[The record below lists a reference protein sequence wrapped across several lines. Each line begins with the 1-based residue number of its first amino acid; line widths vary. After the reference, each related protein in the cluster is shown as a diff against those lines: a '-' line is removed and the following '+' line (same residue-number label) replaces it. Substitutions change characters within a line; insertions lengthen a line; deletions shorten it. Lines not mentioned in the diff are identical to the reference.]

1 MKKIQVTFILVCIAS
16 FLFAQQSKTK
26 TVKPK
31 PKAKTAAVKPKAKP
45 TVKKLE
51 TKMNTNEIITASGL
65 KVKITEKGTGKQVMK
80 GDKVTAHYTGTLLD
94 GKKFDSSKDRNQ
106 PFSFKVGTGQVI
118 PGWDEGFQL
127 LKIGDKA
134 TFTIPSNLG
143 YGANGAGGIIPPNAT
158 LLFDVEVLDAVVGPT
173 PKAAVPFD
181 VTGLDTIKMQS
192 GLRFFKVESGTGIK
206 AQQGK
211 YVSVHY
217 TGYLMDGTKFDSSVE
232 RGEPIEFQLGK
243 GMVIKGWEEGIEL
256 MHVGDKMRFIIPSEL
271 AYGEKGAPGAIPAN
285 ATLIFDCELV
295 DVQ

>member
-1 MKKIQVTFILVCIAS
+1 M
-16 FLFAQQSKTK
+16 
-26 TVKPK
+26 
-31 PKAKTAAVKPKAKP
+31 
-45 TVKKLE
+45 E
-51 TKMNTNEIITASGL
+51 NNEFTTASGL
-65 KVKITEKGTGKQVMK
+65 KVKITEKGNGKQVIK
-80 GDKVTAHYTGTLLD
+80 GDKVTAHYTGTLED

-118 PGWDEGFQL
+118 SGWDEGFQL
-127 LKIGDKA
+127 LSIGDKA

-143 YGANGAGGIIPPNAT
+143 YGANGAGGVIPPNAT
-158 LLFDVEVLDAVVGPT
+158 LFFDVEVLDAVASPA
-173 PKAAVPFD
+173 PKAAVPYD

-192 GLRFFKVESGTGIK
+192 GLRFLKVESGTGEK

-217 TGYLMDGTKFDSSVE
+217 TGYLMDGKKFDSSVE

-295 DVQ
+295 GVQ

>member
-1 MKKIQVTFILVCIAS
+1 MKKYSTTLVLICLIS
-16 FLFAQQSKTK
+16 TLFAQQSKTK
-26 TVKPK
+26 KTTSKVTPTKKTSTLIGEVKR
-31 PKAKTAAVKPKAKP
+31 
-45 TVKKLE
+45 E
-51 TKMNTNEIITASGL
+51 DTKMENNEFTTATGL
-65 KVKITEKGTGKQVMK
+65 KVKITEKGNGKQVIK
-80 GDKVTAHYTGTLLD
+80 GDKVTAHYTGTLED

-118 PGWDEGFQL
+118 SGWDEGFQL
-127 LKIGDKA
+127 LSIGDKA

-143 YGANGAGGIIPPNAT
+143 YGANGAGGVIPPNAT
-158 LLFDVEVLDAVVGPT
+158 LFFDVEVLDAVASPA
-173 PKAAVPFD
+173 PKAAVPYD

-192 GLRFFKVESGTGIK
+192 GLRFLKVESGTGEK

-217 TGYLMDGTKFDSSVE
+217 TGYLMDGKKFDSSVE

-295 DVQ
+295 GVQ

>member
-1 MKKIQVTFILVCIAS
+1 MKKYSITLVLICSVSI
-16 FLFAQQSKTK
+16 LFAQQSKTK
-26 TVKPK
+26 
-31 PKAKTAAVKPKAKP
+31 KTTNKIKP
-45 TVKKLE
+45 TKKTSTVVGEVKRE
-51 TKMNTNEIITASGL
+51 DTKMENNEFTTASGL
-65 KVKITEKGTGKQVMK
+65 KVKITEKGNGKQVIK
-80 GDKVTAHYTGTLLD
+80 GDKVTAHYTGTLAD

-118 PGWDEGFQL
+118 SGWDEGFQL
-127 LKIGDKA
+127 LSIGDKA

-143 YGANGAGGIIPPNAT
+143 YGANGAGGVIPPNAT
-158 LLFDVEVLDAVVGPT
+158 LFFDVEVLDAVASPA
-173 PKAAVPFD
+173 PKAAVPYD

-192 GLRFFKVESGTGIK
+192 GLRFLKVESGTGEK

-217 TGYLMDGTKFDSSVE
+217 TGYLMDGKKFDSSVE

-295 DVQ
+295 GVQ

>member
-1 MKKIQVTFILVCIAS
+1 MKKYSITLVLICSVSI
-16 FLFAQQSKTK
+16 LFAQQSKTK
-26 TVKPK
+26 
-31 PKAKTAAVKPKAKP
+31 KTTNKIKP
-45 TVKKLE
+45 TKKTSTVVGEVKRE
-51 TKMNTNEIITASGL
+51 NTKMENNEFTTASGL
-65 KVKITEKGTGKQVMK
+65 KVKITEKGNGKQVIK
-80 GDKVTAHYTGTLLD
+80 GDKVTAHYTGTLAD

-118 PGWDEGFQL
+118 SGWDEGFQL
-127 LKIGDKA
+127 LSIGDKA

-143 YGANGAGGIIPPNAT
+143 YGANGAGGVIPPNAT
-158 LLFDVEVLDAVVGPT
+158 LFFDVEVLDAVASPA
-173 PKAAVPFD
+173 PKAAVPYD
-181 VTGLDTIKMQS
+181 ITGLDTIKMQS
-192 GLRFFKVESGTGIK
+192 GLRFLKVESGTGEK

-217 TGYLMDGTKFDSSVE
+217 TGYLMDGKKFDSSVE

-295 DVQ
+295 GVQ

>member
-1 MKKIQVTFILVCIAS
+1 MKKYSITLVLICSVSI
-16 FLFAQQSKTK
+16 LFAQQSKTK
-26 TVKPK
+26 KTTSKIKTTKKTSTVVGE
-31 PKAKTAAVKPKAKP
+31 VKR
-45 TVKKLE
+45 E
-51 TKMNTNEIITASGL
+51 DTKMENNEFTTASGL
-65 KVKITEKGTGKQVMK
+65 KVKITEKGNGKQVIK
-80 GDKVTAHYTGTLLD
+80 GDKVTAHYTGTLED

-118 PGWDEGFQL
+118 SGWDEGFQL
-127 LKIGDKA
+127 LSIGDKA

-143 YGANGAGGIIPPNAT
+143 YGANGAGGVIPPNAT
-158 LLFDVEVLDAVVGPT
+158 LFFDVEVLDAVASPA
-173 PKAAVPFD
+173 PKAAVPYD

-192 GLRFFKVESGTGIK
+192 GLRFLKVESGTGEK

-217 TGYLMDGTKFDSSVE
+217 TGYLMDGKKFDSSVE

-295 DVQ
+295 GVQ

>member
-1 MKKIQVTFILVCIAS
+1 MKKYSVTLVLICSVSI
-16 FLFAQQSKTK
+16 LFAQQSKTK
-26 TVKPK
+26 
-31 PKAKTAAVKPKAKP
+31 KTTNKIKP
-45 TVKKLE
+45 TKKTSTVVGEVKRE
-51 TKMNTNEIITASGL
+51 NTKMENNEFTTASGL
-65 KVKITEKGTGKQVMK
+65 KVKITEKGNGKQVIK
-80 GDKVTAHYTGTLLD
+80 GDKVTAHYTGTLAD

-118 PGWDEGFQL
+118 SGWDEGFQL
-127 LKIGDKA
+127 LSIGDKA

-143 YGANGAGGIIPPNAT
+143 YGANGAGGVIPPNAT
-158 LLFDVEVLDAVVGPT
+158 LFFDVEVLDAVASPA
-173 PKAAVPFD
+173 PKAAVPYD

-192 GLRFFKVESGTGIK
+192 GLRFLKVESGTGEK

-217 TGYLMDGTKFDSSVE
+217 TGYLMDGKKFDSSVE

-295 DVQ
+295 GVQ

>member
-1 MKKIQVTFILVCIAS
+1 MKKYSITLVLICSVSI
-16 FLFAQQSKTK
+16 LFAQQSKTK
-26 TVKPK
+26 
-31 PKAKTAAVKPKAKP
+31 KTTNKIKP
-45 TVKKLE
+45 TKKTSTVVGEVKRE
-51 TKMNTNEIITASGL
+51 NTKMENNEFTTASGL
-65 KVKITEKGTGKQVMK
+65 KVKITEKGNGKQVIK
-80 GDKVTAHYTGTLLD
+80 GDKVTAHYTGTLAD

-118 PGWDEGFQL
+118 SGWDEGFQL
-127 LKIGDKA
+127 LSIGDKA

-143 YGANGAGGIIPPNAT
+143 YGANGAGGVIPPNAT
-158 LLFDVEVLDAVVGPT
+158 LFFDVEVLDAVASPA
-173 PKAAVPFD
+173 PKAAVPYD

-192 GLRFFKVESGTGIK
+192 GLRFLKVESGTGEK

-217 TGYLMDGTKFDSSVE
+217 TGYLMDGKKFDSSVE

-295 DVQ
+295 GVQ

>member
-1 MKKIQVTFILVCIAS
+1 MKKYSITLVVICSVSI
-16 FLFAQQSKTK
+16 LFAQQSKTK
-26 TVKPK
+26 
-31 PKAKTAAVKPKAKP
+31 KTTSKIKP
-45 TVKKLE
+45 TKKTSTVVGEVKRE
-51 TKMNTNEIITASGL
+51 DTKMENNEFTTVSGL
-65 KVKITEKGTGKQVMK
+65 KVKITEKGNGKQVIK
-80 GDKVTAHYTGTLLD
+80 GDKVTAHYTGTLED

-106 PFSFKVGTGQVI
+106 PFSFKVGAGQVI
-118 PGWDEGFQL
+118 SGWDEGFQL
-127 LKIGDKA
+127 LSIGDKA

-143 YGANGAGGIIPPNAT
+143 YGASGAGGVIPPNAT
-158 LLFDVEVLDAVVGPT
+158 LVFDVEVIDAVASPA
-173 PKAAVPFD
+173 PKAAVPYD

-192 GLRFFKVESGTGIK
+192 GLKFLKIESGTGVK

-217 TGYLMDGTKFDSSVE
+217 TGYLMDGKKFDSSVE

-295 DVQ
+295 GVQ

>member
-1 MKKIQVTFILVCIAS
+1 MKKYSLSLVLICITS
-16 FLFAQQSKTK
+16 LLFAQQSKTK
-26 TVKPK
+26 QKKSNLKNKTLTVKPK
-31 PKAKTAAVKPKAKP
+31 
-45 TVKKLE
+45 VKKE
-51 TKMNTNEIITASGL
+51 NTKMDTNEFTTASGL
-65 KVKITEKGTGKQVMK
+65 KVKITEKGNGKQVMK
-80 GDKVTAHYTGTLLD
+80 GDKVTAHYTGTLED

-134 TFTIPSNLG
+134 TFTIPPSLG
-143 YGANGAGGIIPPNAT
+143 YGSNGAGGVIPPNAT
-158 LLFDVEVLDAVVGPT
+158 LNFDVEVLDAVES
-173 PKAAVPFD
+173 PKPKPAVPFN
-181 VTGLDTIKMQS
+181 VIGMDTVKMQS
-192 GLRFFKVESGTGIK
+192 GLSFIKVESGTGVK
-206 AQQGK
+206 AQQGR

-217 TGYLMDGTKFDSSVE
+217 TGYLMDGKKFDSSIE

-295 DVQ
+295 DIQ

>member
-1 MKKIQVTFILVCIAS
+1 MKKYSITLVLICSAS
-16 FLFAQQSKTK
+16 ILFAQQSKTK
-26 TVKPK
+26 KTTNKIKPAK
-31 PKAKTAAVKPKAKP
+31 KTATVIGEVKR
-45 TVKKLE
+45 E
-51 TKMNTNEIITASGL
+51 DTKMENNEFTTASGL
-65 KVKITEKGTGKQVMK
+65 KVKITEKGNGKQVIK
-80 GDKVTAHYTGTLLD
+80 GDKVTANYTGTLED

-118 PGWDEGFQL
+118 SGWDEGFQL
-127 LKIGDKA
+127 LSIGDKA

-143 YGANGAGGIIPPNAT
+143 YGANGAAGVIPPNAT
-158 LLFDVEVLDAVVGPT
+158 LFFDVEVLDAVASPA
-173 PKAAVPFD
+173 PKAAVPYD

-192 GLRFFKVESGTGIK
+192 GLKFLKVESGTGEK

-217 TGYLMDGTKFDSSVE
+217 TGYLMDGKKFDSSVE

-295 DVQ
+295 GVQ

>member
-1 MKKIQVTFILVCIAS
+1 MKKYSITLVLICLVSI
-16 FLFAQQSKTK
+16 LFAQQTKTK
-26 TVKPK
+26 
-31 PKAKTAAVKPKAKP
+31 KTTSKIKP
-45 TVKKLE
+45 TKKTSTVIGEVKRE
-51 TKMNTNEIITASGL
+51 DTKMENNEFTTASGL

-80 GDKVTAHYTGTLLD
+80 GDKVTAHYTGTLED

-118 PGWDEGFQL
+118 SGWDEGFQL
-127 LKIGDKA
+127 LSIGDKA

-143 YGANGAGGIIPPNAT
+143 YGANGAGGVIPPNAT
-158 LLFDVEVLDAVVGPT
+158 LFFDVEILDAVASPA
-173 PKAAVPFD
+173 PKAAVPYD

-192 GLRFFKVESGTGIK
+192 GLRFLKVESGTGEK

-217 TGYLMDGTKFDSSVE
+217 TGYLMDGKKFDSSVE

-295 DVQ
+295 GVQ

>member
-1 MKKIQVTFILVCIAS
+1 MKKYGITLVLIFS
-16 FLFAQQSKTK
+16 VSILFAQQSKTK
-26 TVKPK
+26 
-31 PKAKTAAVKPKAKP
+31 KTTSKIKP
-45 TVKKLE
+45 TKKTSTVVGEVKRE
-51 TKMNTNEIITASGL
+51 DTKMENNEFTTASGL
-65 KVKITEKGTGKQVMK
+65 KVKITEKGNGKQVIK
-80 GDKVTAHYTGTLLD
+80 GDKVTAHYTGTLED

-118 PGWDEGFQL
+118 SGWDEGFQL
-127 LKIGDKA
+127 LSIGDKA

-143 YGANGAGGIIPPNAT
+143 YGANGAGGVIPPNAT
-158 LLFDVEVLDAVVGPT
+158 LFFDVEVLDAVASPA
-173 PKAAVPFD
+173 PKAAVPYD

-192 GLRFFKVESGTGIK
+192 GLRFLKVESGTGEK

-217 TGYLMDGTKFDSSVE
+217 TGYLMDGKKFDSSVE

-295 DVQ
+295 GVQ

>member
-1 MKKIQVTFILVCIAS
+1 MKKYSITLVLICLVS
-16 FLFAQQSKTK
+16 TLFAQQSKTK
-26 TVKPK
+26 KTTIKVKPTKKTSTVKGE
-31 PKAKTAAVKPKAKP
+31 VKREE
-45 TVKKLE
+45 KK
-51 TKMNTNEIITASGL
+51 MDANEFTTASGL
-65 KVKITEKGTGKQVMK
+65 KVKITEKGTGKKVMK
-80 GDKVTAHYTGTLLD
+80 GDKVTAHYTGTLED

-106 PFSFKVGTGQVI
+106 PFSFKVGNGQVI
-118 PGWDEGFQL
+118 SGWDEGFQL
-127 LKIGDKA
+127 LSIGDKA

-143 YGANGAGGIIPPNAT
+143 YGANGAGGVIPPNAT
-158 LLFDVEVLDAVVGPT
+158 LFFDVEVLDAVAGPA
-173 PKAAVPFD
+173 PKAAVPFN
-181 VTGLDTIKMQS
+181 VAGLDTIKMQS
-192 GLRFFKVESGTGIK
+192 GLRFLKVESGSGVK

-217 TGYLMDGTKFDSSVE
+217 TGYLMDGKKFDSSVE

>member
-1 MKKIQVTFILVCIAS
+1 
-16 FLFAQQSKTK
+16 LFAQQSKTK
-26 TVKPK
+26 
-31 PKAKTAAVKPKAKP
+31 KTTSKIKP
-45 TVKKLE
+45 TKKTSTVIEEVKRE
-51 TKMNTNEIITASGL
+51 DIKMENNEFTTASGL
-65 KVKITEKGTGKQVMK
+65 KVKITEKGNGKQVIK
-80 GDKVTAHYTGTLLD
+80 GDKVTAHYTGTLED

-118 PGWDEGFQL
+118 SGWDEGFQL
-127 LKIGDKA
+127 LSIGDKA

-143 YGANGAGGIIPPNAT
+143 YGANGAGGVIPPNAT
-158 LLFDVEVLDAVVGPT
+158 LFFDVEVIDAVASPT
-173 PKAAVPFD
+173 PKAAVPYD

-192 GLRFFKVESGTGIK
+192 GLRFLKIESGTGEK

-217 TGYLMDGTKFDSSVE
+217 TGYLMDGKKFDSSVE

-295 DVQ
+295 GVQ

>member
-1 MKKIQVTFILVCIAS
+1 MKKYSITLVLICSVSI
-16 FLFAQQSKTK
+16 LFAQQSKTK
-26 TVKPK
+26 KNTSKLKPTK
-31 PKAKTAAVKPKAKP
+31 KTATVIGEVKR
-45 TVKKLE
+45 E
-51 TKMNTNEIITASGL
+51 DTKMEKNEFTTASGL
-65 KVKITEKGTGKQVMK
+65 KVKITEKGNGKQVVK
-80 GDKVTAHYTGTLLD
+80 GDKVTAHYTGTLED

-118 PGWDEGFQL
+118 SGWDEGFQL
-127 LKIGDKA
+127 LSIGDKA

-143 YGANGAGGIIPPNAT
+143 YGANGAAGVIPPNAT
-158 LLFDVEVLDAVVGPT
+158 LFFDVEVIDAVASPA
-173 PKAAVPFD
+173 PKAAVPYD

-192 GLRFFKVESGTGIK
+192 GLRFLKVESGTGEK

-217 TGYLMDGTKFDSSVE
+217 TGYLMDGKKFDSSVE

-295 DVQ
+295 GVQ

>member
-1 MKKIQVTFILVCIAS
+1 MKKYSITLVLICSVSI
-16 FLFAQQSKTK
+16 LFAQQSKTK
-26 TVKPK
+26 NTKVKPTK
-31 PKAKTAAVKPKAKP
+31 KTSTVVGEVKR
-45 TVKKLE
+45 E
-51 TKMNTNEIITASGL
+51 DTKMENNEFTTASGL
-65 KVKITEKGTGKQVMK
+65 KVKITEKGNGKQVLK
-80 GDKVTAHYTGTLLD
+80 GDKVTAHYTGTLAD

-118 PGWDEGFQL
+118 SGWDEGFQL
-127 LKIGDKA
+127 LSIGDKA
-134 TFTIPSNLG
+134 TFTIPSNLS
-143 YGANGAGGIIPPNAT
+143 YGANGAGGVIPPNAT
-158 LLFDVEVLDAVVGPT
+158 LFFDVEVLDAVASPA
-173 PKAAVPFD
+173 PKAAVPYD

-192 GLRFFKVESGTGIK
+192 GLKFLKVESGTGEK

-217 TGYLMDGTKFDSSVE
+217 TGYLMDGKKFDSSVE
-232 RGEPIEFQLGK
+232 RGEPIEFHLGK

-295 DVQ
+295 GVQ